1 MQTTNSLKKSL
12 MLRNTEGSRRGLQRM
27 RWLDGITDAMDMN
40 LGKLREMVM
49 DREGWRAAVHRVAK
63 CQTWPG
69 DWTMA
74 TTTIYKTGT
83 RDQTA
88 NIVGSLKK
96 QEISRKTSISAL
108 LITPKP
114 LTMWITTNCGK
125 FLKKGKTRPPYL
137 SPEKSVCRSR
147 CNS

>member
-1 MQTTNSLKKSL
+1 MQITNSLKKSL
-12 MLRNTEGSRRGLQRM
+12 MLGNTEGSRRGLQRM
-27 RWLDGITDAMDMN
+27 RWLDGITDAMGMN

-49 DREGWRAAVHRVAK
+49 DREAWHAVVHGVARH
-63 CQTWPG
+63 QTWPG

-74 TTTIYKTGT
+74 TTTIYKPGT

-108 LITPKP
+108 LIMPKP
-114 LTMWITTNCGK
+114 LTMWITINCGK
-125 FLKKGKTRPPYL
+125 FLKKGNTRPLDL

-147 CNS
+147 SNS